1 MNEHLHRYAT
11 RLLERQQAGAG
22 KVLTMRSYGVHQPQ
36 ALRDWCDEMLATLE
50 QRGKVWNKRRRG

>member
-50 QRGKVWNKRRRG
+50 KRRSFR